1 MKALKKMKFKASP
14 KQRRWLILG
23 SALAIVVVAAL
34 WPMPEE
40 KQPTRQAPPPGA
52 RAPAPGVTPGPA
64 PANAGAPPP
73 GEAGQPGLADQAG
86 AAATTAAAAPVPDI
100 FGPRTWEPPPPPP
113 DLSPPPPPEAPPLPF
128 RFIGRIT
135 EPGKK
140 PAFLLAR
147 GDEVLTVKVG
157 DVIDRVWRLEK
168 FTDGKLKFR
177 YRPLNLLSILPIGDG
192 GEP

>member
-1 MKALKKMKFKASP
+1 MKALKGMKFTAGS

-34 WPMPEE
+34 WPVPEE
-40 KQPTRQAPPPGA
+40 NEPARQASPPRAQGA
-52 RAPAPGVTPGPA
+52 APVAAPAAAPTPADVG
-64 PANAGAPPP
+64 AGAP
-73 GEAGQPGLADQAG
+73 GQAG
-86 AAATTAAAAPVPDI
+86 ATAATATAQIPDI
-100 FGPRTWEPPPPPP
+100 FAARTWEPPPPPP
-113 DLSPPPPPEAPPLPF
+113 DLSPPPPPQTPPLPF

-147 GDEVLTVKVG
+147 GEEVLTVKVG

-168 FTDGKLKFR
+168 FTGGKLKFR
-177 YRPLNLLSILPIGDG
+177 YRPLNLLSTLPIGDG
-192 GEP
+192 DEP

>member
-1 MKALKKMKFKASP
+1 MKALKGMKFTAGS

-40 KQPTRQAPPPGA
+40 NEPARQTPPPRTQGA
-52 RAPAPGVTPGPA
+52 APAPAPA
-64 PANAGAPPP
+64 PADAGAGAP
-73 GEAGQPGLADQAG
+73 GQAGQATAG
-86 AAATTAAAAPVPDI
+86 ATPTAPVPDI
-100 FGPRTWEPPPPPP
+100 FAARTWEPPPPPP
-113 DLSPPPPPEAPPLPF
+113 DLSPPPPPQAPPLPF

-147 GDEVLTVKVG
+147 GEEVLTVKVG

-168 FTDGKLKFR
+168 FTGGKLKFR
-177 YRPLNLLSILPIGDG
+177 YRPLNLLSTLPIGDG
-192 GEP
+192 DEP